1 MVDPVTPGS
10 SDAALDG
17 LPGPTH
23 GPTPSGIPEQDQGT
37 FGPSMR
43 PTAALLRGR
52 KHRALNRAEG
62 AGGSGPTGRRSRA
75 GLCVLRAA
83 SGPDTGGPA
92 QRPCP
97 PTHPPPPPVP
107 FRASEKRKARAWTL
121 PDSPGG
127 GVSGLAW
134 GEPGHLIRSLFAPR
148 GVSGHGRAPQCL
160 LQRATFSA
168 ILASAGRRASVP
180 ASSGDPGLRAPAARP
195 GREPAP
201 GSSGSFL
208 CPSGSPRGSSIT
220 CVASF
225 LRFGPSV

>member
-1 MVDPVTPGS
+1 M
-10 SDAALDG
+10 
-17 LPGPTH
+17 
-23 GPTPSGIPEQDQGT
+23 Q
-37 FGPSMR
+37 
-43 PTAALLRGR
+43 PTAALLGGR

-62 AGGSGPTGRRSRA
+62 AGGSGPTGRKSRA
-75 GLCVLRAA
+75 GLCLLRAA
-83 SGPDTGGPA
+83 SCERPGHRRPRPA
-92 QRPCP
+92 SLPSDPSSSSSRPFP
-97 PTHPPPPPVP
+97 
-107 FRASEKRKARAWTL
+107 SLRKARAWTL

-127 GVSGLAW
+127 GVSGPAW

-148 GVSGHGRAPQCL
+148 GVSGRGRAPQCL

-201 GSSGSFL
+201 GGSGSFL